1 MILHRIS
8 PNQSLHVKVD
18 LTVVDSAHMI
28 CIFTVNRIPDMS
40 LIKKNSLYGH
50 TAEAKIVIKRYKFV
64 STFSK

>member
-8 PNQSLHVKVD
+8 PNQSLHVKAD

-40 LIKKNSLYGH
+40 LIKKTRCMETLL
-50 TAEAKIVIKRYKFV
+50 KPKLL
-64 STFSK
+64 